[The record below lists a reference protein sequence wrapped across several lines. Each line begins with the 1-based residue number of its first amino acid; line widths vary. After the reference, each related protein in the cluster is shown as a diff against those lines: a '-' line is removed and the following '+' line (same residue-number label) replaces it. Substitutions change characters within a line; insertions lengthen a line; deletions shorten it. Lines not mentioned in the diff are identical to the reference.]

1 MVTATDKKELKL
13 SSTDVQVS
21 LTSEQHPNKLK
32 FTATFA
38 LIDSPSDGTP
48 YGAEEPVFI
57 SMDEAQKSIDS
68 MNLMGID
75 CTWDEWWPE
84 YCLTGHDTRNKIG
97 VVEKAYIEGK
107 EMKIDGLIY
116 SSDFDDI
123 AFFIKNATPALG
135 FSMECFAQST
145 LEDDGYEHLH
155 GITFTGVAILFS
167 NLAAF
172 EDTYLEYV
180 AAKKKGNNELT
191 KEEMEQLMASFEKIV
206 DDKLAKVEASKSEP
220 AKVEGLDEMK
230 SEMEEMKKQLEAS
243 KAEVDKAKTENA
255 EAMEKVKAE
264 YEQKLADIQAKR
276 KSEQGRK
283 GLAASDD
290 NKSIW
295 EHGYHDGIKMMFSK
309 IKDTMSDGGKQ

>member
-1 MVTATDKKELKL
+1 MTATDKKELKL

-116 SSDFDDI
+116 SSDFDDF
-123 AFFIKNATPALG
+123 AFFI
-135 FSMECFAQST
+135 
-145 LEDDGYEHLH
+145 
-155 GITFTGVAILFS
+155 
-167 NLAAF
+167 
-172 EDTYLEYV
+172 
-180 AAKKKGNNELT
+180 
-191 KEEMEQLMASFEKIV
+191 
-206 DDKLAKVEASKSEP
+206 
-220 AKVEGLDEMK
+220 
-230 SEMEEMKKQLEAS
+230 
-243 KAEVDKAKTENA
+243 
-255 EAMEKVKAE
+255 
-264 YEQKLADIQAKR
+264 
-276 KSEQGRK
+276 
-283 GLAASDD
+283 
-290 NKSIW
+290 
-295 EHGYHDGIKMMFSK
+295 
-309 IKDTMSDGGKQ
+309 